1 MNGKSMK
8 AIVIYEA
15 GGPEKLVYTEV
26 PVPQVKPGWSLVRIK
41 GRGVNHSEIFT
52 RDGQSPSVSFPRILG
67 IECVGVIAETTDPK
81 RLPVGEK
88 VISIMGEMGRAFDG
102 GYAEYALLPNQQIYP
117 VTTDLPWTILAAL
130 PETYYTAYGSMK
142 NLRITEGSR
151 ILVRGGTSGVG
162 IAFARLVKSG
172 FRDVQVTG
180 TTRNLRKA
188 QALLEEGFD
197 QVVEDRNQVLQTGE
211 KYDRIFDLIGPAAL
225 RDTFAHTAEGGII
238 CVTGLLGGKWTLD
251 DFDPLEDLPANGYLA
266 AFHSG
271 SVTERSLQEMLDY
284 VETHRVDC
292 RPEKV
297 FDLSE
302 MAKAHEY
309 LGSSRSFGKVVV
321 MSE

>member
-1 MNGKSMK
+1 MSQKTMK

-26 PVPQVKPGWSLVRIK
+26 PVPEVKPGWSLVRII

-52 RDGQSPSVSFPRILG
+52 RDGQSPSVTFPRILG
-67 IECVGVIAETTDPK
+67 IECVGVIAESTDPA
-81 RLPVGEK
+81 RLPMGQK

-102 GYAEYALLPNQQIYP
+102 GYAEYALLPNNQIYP
-117 VTTDLPWTILAAL
+117 VTTDLPWETLAAI

-162 IAFARLVKSG
+162 IAFVRLVKSG
-172 FRDVQVTG
+172 FKDVQVTG
-180 TTRNLRKA
+180 TTRNMRKA
-188 QALLEEGFD
+188 EALLKEGFD
-197 QVVEDRNQVLQTGE
+197 RVVEDREQVLQTEE

-251 DFDPLEDLPANGYLA
+251 DFDPLEDLPANGYLT

-271 SVTERSLQEMLDY
+271 NVTEQSLQEMLDY
-284 VETHRVDC
+284 VEAHKVDC
-292 RPEKV
+292 SPEKV
-297 FDLSE
+297 FGLSE

-309 LGSSRSFGKVVV
+309 LGSSHSFGKVVV

>member
-1 MNGKSMK
+1 MSEKRMN

-15 GGPEKLVYTEV
+15 GGPEKLVYKEI
-26 PVPQVKPGWSLVRIK
+26 PVPAVKPGWSLVRII

-52 RDGQSPSVSFPRILG
+52 RDGQSPSVTFPRILG
-67 IECVGVIAETTDPK
+67 IECVGVIEESTDPG
-81 RLPVGEK
+81 RLPVGQQ

-102 GYAEYALLPNQQIYP
+102 GYAEYALLPNHQIYP
-117 VTTDLPWTILAAL
+117 VTTDLPWETLAAL

-142 NLRITEGSR
+142 NLRITGGSR

-162 IAFARLVKSG
+162 VALVRLVKSG
-172 FRDVQVTG
+172 FKEVQVTG
-180 TTRNLRKA
+180 TTRNMRKA
-188 QALLEEGFD
+188 QALLDEGFD
-197 QVVEDRNQVLQTGE
+197 QVVEDRDQVLQTGE

-225 RDTFAHTAEGGII
+225 RDTFAHTADGGII
-238 CVTGLLGGKWTLD
+238 CVTGLLGGKWTLE
-251 DFDPLEDLPANGYLA
+251 DFDPLEDLPANAYLT

-271 SVTERSLQEMLDY
+271 NVTEQSLQEMLDY
-284 VETHRVDC
+284 VKVHEVDC

-297 FDLSE
+297 FVLSE